1 MKRFWITG
9 LFLCSQA
16 GIGLADDVSEQSIV
30 DAINADILAAQTE
43 EATMEERKLMDE
55 KAREAGCLLKG
66 MLVADAVTRRQ
77 ADETVDDALAAIEAD
92 PTYELLPQRELLGML
107 VRSSFQYFG
116 NMTPERAKEFSI
128 EQCMQ
133 T

>member
-1 MKRFWITG
+1 MKRFWIAV
-9 LFLCSQA
+9 LFLCSQV
-16 GIGLADDVSEQSIV
+16 GIAIAEEVSEQSIV
-30 DAINADILAAQTE
+30 DAINADLLAAQVE
-43 EATMEERKLMDE
+43 EATMEERKLINE

-66 MLVADAVTRRQ
+66 MLVADAVIRKQ

-92 PTYELLPQRELLGML
+92 PTYEMLPQRELLGML

-116 NMTPERAKEFSI
+116 DMTPEHAKEFLI

>member
-77 ADETVDDALAAIEAD
+77 ADETVDDAL
-92 PTYELLPQRELLGML
+92 PQRELLGML